1 MRYDAAMKKLPS
13 DSALP
18 EGVSQLLGGITVE
31 VFLREYWQKKPL
43 LIRQAI
49 PGFQGLLS
57 PEELAGLACEEGVQ
71 SRLIEQR
78 GSEWALEHGP
88 IDEDRFGELPEKNW
102 TLLLQELNH
111 HLPEAT
117 ELLQRF
123 DFIPYARLDD
133 LMVSYAP
140 DGGGVGPHFDS
151 YDVFLLQGQGK
162 RLWRISQQQNLAL
175 VEGVPLRILKH
186 FETEQEFVLEAGDML
201 YLPPH
206 VAHWGIAV
214 GDCMTYSIGFRAPST
229 QELAT
234 QFLVYLQDRINIS
247 GMYADPDLTLQQHP
261 AEIGQAMTARVAAM
275 LAQISWQE
283 SDIADFLAQYLSEPK
298 SHVVFEPPRAMSLVA
313 FHKKLQKQGVALD
326 GKSQLLFHGA
336 RFFING
342 EMIEARSAELA
353 VLQQLANRRRLPAA
367 VFADMLLDMMLIE
380 RLHGWYA
387 AGYLQWA

>member
-13 DSALP
+13 DSAVP
-18 EGVSQLLGGITVE
+18 EAVTQLLAGITIE

-57 PEELAGLACEEGVQ
+57 PEELAGLACEEAVQ
-71 SRLIEQR
+71 SRLVMQREGKWTMECGPMAEQ
-78 GSEWALEHGP
+78 
-88 IDEDRFGELPEKNW
+88 RFGELPDRDW
-102 TLLLQELNH
+102 TLLVQELNH
-111 HLPEAT
+111 HLPEAAA
-117 ELLQRF
+117 LLQRF

-140 DGGGVGPHFDS
+140 EGGGVGPHFDS

-162 RLWRISQQQNLAL
+162 RRWRISEQRDLML

-186 FETEQEFVLEAGDML
+186 FETEEEFVLEAGDML

-214 GDCMTYSIGFRAPST
+214 GDCMTYSIGFRAPSA

-234 QFLVYLQDRINIS
+234 QFLVYLQDRVNIP
-247 GMYADPDLTLQQHP
+247 GMYADPDLALQTHP
-261 AEIGQAMTARVAAM
+261 AEIGKAMTARVAAM
-275 LAQISWQE
+275 LAQISWRE
-283 SDIADFLAQYLSEPK
+283 SDIADFLAHYLSEPK
-298 SHVVFEPPRAMSLVA
+298 PHVVFQPPRSMSLAA
-313 FHKKLQKQGVALD
+313 FHKKLQKQGIALD

-342 EMIEARSAELA
+342 EMIEARPAELA
-353 VLQQLANRRRLPAA
+353 VLQQLADRRRLPAA
-367 VFADMLLDMMLIE
+367 VFADMLLDMKLID
-380 RLHGWYA
+380 RLHAWYA

>member
-214 GDCMTYSIGFRAPST
+214 GDCMTYSIGFRAPSA

-234 QFLVYLQDRINIS
+234 QFLVYLQDRINIP
-247 GMYADPDLTLQQHP
+247 GMYTDPDLTLQQHP
-261 AEIGQAMTARVAAM
+261 AEICQAMTARVAAM

-298 SHVVFEPPRAMSLVA
+298 SHVVFEPPRVMGLAA
-313 FHKKLQKQGVALD
+313 FHKKLQKQGIALD

-342 EMIEARSAELA
+342 EMIEARPAELA
-353 VLQQLANRRRLPAA
+353 VLQQLADRRRLPAA